1 VSQLTTG
8 RYARTAAMRK
18 NRGEQRLL
26 LLIFFEC
33 LGCLFIWRTGF
44 AIALRNQPRH
54 RSLDLTQRRR
64 RADWVRNEL
73 EQRPW
78 WWLMLSGLM
87 MLVLT
92 DWFMDKWA
100 QPLWRATIL
109 WTVGM
114 SILLVVVV
122 ALTEDLGWGIRPIRV

>member
-1 VSQLTTG
+1 
-8 RYARTAAMRK
+8 MMK

-33 LGCLFIWRTGF
+33 LGCLFIWWRGIT
-44 AIALRNQPRH
+44 IVLRNQPRH
-54 RSLDLTQRRR
+54 RSLDLLQRRR

-73 EQRPW
+73 DQRPW

-87 MLVLT
+87 MLVLI

-100 QPLWRATIL
+100 QPLWRTTIL

-122 ALTEDLGWGIRPIRV
+122 ALTEHLGWGIRPTRV

>member
-1 VSQLTTG
+1 
-8 RYARTAAMRK
+8 MMK

-33 LGCLFIWRTGF
+33 LGCLFIWWSGI
-44 AIALRNQPRH
+44 AIVLRNQPRH
-54 RSLDLTQRRR
+54 RSLDLLQRRR

-87 MLVLT
+87 MLVLI

-100 QPLWRATIL
+100 QPLWRTTIL

-122 ALTEDLGWGIRPIRV
+122 ALTEHLGWGIRPIRV